1 MATALVLALGQPFLA
16 GWGRGGRAAEL
27 QIPGRERPKQGVG
40 DGEKHRTQPGG
51 NIAFNPQRKETRCSE
66 MLDVQSPTQIHLGPS
81 PPRHV
86 PQPLGLS
93 ACGWDGV
100 SAPL

>member
-40 DGEKHRTQPGG
+40 MGKSTGLSQVAISRSTPKE
-51 NIAFNPQRKETRCSE
+51 RKP
-66 MLDVQSPTQIHLGPS
+66 DVQ
-81 PPRHV
+81 R
-86 PQPLGLS
+86 
-93 ACGWDGV
+93 C
-100 SAPL
+100 